1 MFSDC
6 LYGINDIFENRN
18 SENKYCHDSNA
29 ILKDLPPALSS
40 TPTNSL
46 ANAQPSP
53 TRWLW

>member
-6 LYGINDIFENRN
+6 LYDINDIFENRN

-40 TPTNSL
+40 APTNSL